1 MTTYNIYKVAV
12 SNQHYYYYSYSYSL
26 CIFEQG
32 VSDVP
37 LTREE
42 LVSRREA
49 ALEGKVKEALEFK
62 QQVHYPFIPSFIH
75 FDIVRK

>member
-1 MTTYNIYKVAV
+1 VTTYNVCKVAV
-12 SNQHYYYYSYSYSL
+12 SNQYHYSYSYSL
-26 CIFEQG
+26 CTFEQG

-62 QQVHYPFIPSFIH
+62 QQVHYPFIHSFIL
-75 FDIVRK
+75 I

>member
-1 MTTYNIYKVAV
+1 M
-12 SNQHYYYYSYSYSL
+12 
-26 CIFEQG
+26 
-32 VSDVP
+32 P

-75 FDIVRK
+75 FDIVIFDLI